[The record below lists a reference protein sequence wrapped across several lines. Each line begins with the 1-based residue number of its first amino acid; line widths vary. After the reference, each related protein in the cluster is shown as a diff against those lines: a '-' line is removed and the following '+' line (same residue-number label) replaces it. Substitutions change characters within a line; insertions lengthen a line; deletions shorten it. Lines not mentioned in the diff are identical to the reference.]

1 MLRGPSSV
9 ATRADAARRGEV
21 DDGDEALGVG
31 RREGERGTAGPAA
44 PGARRRTGRAPAG
57 SGTAAMA
64 AVRNSRRRTP
74 VRTDRGRRAVPEGV
88 RRGDAVRPCRIPR
101 DIEIRGDTIRLGQ
114 LLKLA
119 GIADSGGEARALV
132 ERGVVRVNGEVET
145 RRGRQLHPGDEIAA
159 EGESVRVV

>member
-1 MLRGPSSV
+1 MRWDGLCDT
-9 ATRADAARRGEV
+9 TR
-21 DDGDEALGVG
+21 
-31 RREGERGTAGPAA
+31 
-44 PGARRRTGRAPAG
+44 
-57 SGTAAMA
+57 
-64 AVRNSRRRTP
+64 
-74 VRTDRGRRAVPEGV
+74 
-88 RRGDAVRPCRIPR
+88 AVRPLPPEAVPAVCVRFQ
-101 DIEIRGDTIRLGQ
+101 IRGDTIRLGQ